1 MTRRVIS
8 IASAMAILLSLTTIA
23 TAAPSSPEST
33 GYVMVV
39 LKSPA
44 AAQYEG
50 GIPGLARTKP
60 VNGRLDPTSPAY
72 QAYLRHLEKERS
84 AFSQALAKAAPQAHI
99 VRELTTVLNAV
110 VVELNGAKQSDIAKV
125 PGATR
130 VEASWLYLPTMNV
143 GPYLINADDL
153 WGALGGQASAGEG
166 IKVGV
171 IDSGI
176 DDTHPFFDCK
186 GDTITHQ
193 VFVSGE
199 GIPTGLPAIVFDHGT
214 HVAGTIG
221 GCVFPGA
228 DAEPVPMSGDLSG
241 VAPGAELH
249 DYNVF
254 PGFGAGFVAFG
265 GSAFSHDI
273 AAAIEKALLDGMD
286 IVNMSLGGSVQGP
299 HDLLAE
305 ASNAAVDAGLVVVV
319 AAGNSGPGDAT
330 VESPGSAA
338 KVITAGAATNGHLG
352 GVLVTVGT
360 ANYVAAAGD
369 FGPYG
374 DPTSGDL
381 LEWSTATGL
390 DSTACN
396 PATGTPLAGDIA
408 LINRGTCTFS
418 TKIRNAENAGA
429 VGVLVVNN
437 TAGPPTAMGTDGTP
451 DQPTIVGVMV
461 SDVDGAAIRTGGL
474 GATTIA
480 GSISEQPA
488 TANVLAGFSGRG
500 PVPFTYQIKP
510 DVVAPGVNVYSSVFD
525 GQFAFF
531 QGTSMATPHVAGAA
545 ALLMD
550 GHSGW
555 GPIEVK
561 SALTN
566 YANHLGVSGLPSG
579 RAEVLQ
585 IGGGLVDLAES
596 DDAAIFLDPVS
607 VSFGLVSGNAAAAGS
622 VEVAVTG
629 SGSCTVS
636 EDSDLISLSSTGVAA
651 GDTLTVLLDGGK
663 AGNSPSGDY
672 SGYITFSCGGDE
684 LRAPWFV
691 RIDRKG
697 KP

>member
-33 GYVMVV
+33 GYAMVV

-84 AFSQALAKAAPQAHI
+84 AFTQALAKAAPQARI

-130 VEASWLYLPTMNV
+130 VEASWLYRPTMNV

-153 WGALGGQASAGEG
+153 WGDLGGQASAGTG

-186 GDTITHQ
+186 EEITHQ

-199 GIPTGLPAIVFDHGT
+199 GIPTGLPTIVFDHGT

-228 DAEPVPMSGDLSG
+228 DAEPVPMSGNLSG
-241 VAPGAELH
+241 VAPGVELH

-381 LEWSTATGL
+381 FDVGTTG
-390 DSTACN
+390 DPQACS
-396 PATGTPLAGDIA
+396 AISADLTDKIA

-418 TKIRNAENAGA
+418 TKIRNAQNAGA

-437 TAGPPTAMGTDGTP
+437 TPGPPTAMGTDGTP

-461 SDVDGAAIRTGGL
+461 SDVDGGAIRTGGL

-480 GSISEQPA
+480 GSVSEQPA

-510 DVVAPGVNVYSSVFD
+510 DVVAPGVNVYSSVFE

-579 RAEVLQ
+579 RAAVLQ

-596 DDAAIFLDPVS
+596 DGAAIFLDPVS
-607 VSFGLVSGNAAAAGS
+607 VSFGLVSGNTAAAGS

-636 EDSDLISLSSTGVAA
+636 EDSALISL
-651 GDTLTVLLDGGK
+651 
-663 AGNSPSGDY
+663 
-672 SGYITFSCGGDE
+672 
-684 LRAPWFV
+684 
-691 RIDRKG
+691 
-697 KP
+697 